1 MCGAAGTPSAP
12 PPPAVCCVEC
22 MHHPPT
28 TIRSLPRGTVEELRA
43 DGVSSSDRQSAPA
56 DGHLPQLLLRFS
68 DECARPNHGNRLL
81 TKVCHGTVFHW
92 HKRQQTA
99 DGLETMGCDTAK
111 TQFAA
116 LEDCLKGPAQYFN
129 DISRSRSSTN
139 DDEQDEEMAK
149 MMALNEMCRQRA
161 EEQNSV
167 SNGTFAVQQMLGM
180 PSVREGHQCAVV
192 ALGSANSVLNL
203 VTKSES

>member
-1 MCGAAGTPSAP
+1 MECVVLLVLP
-12 PPPAVCCVEC
+12 PPLPLLLCVVLSVCTT
-22 MHHPPT
+22 HPPHT
-28 TIRSLPRGTVEELRA
+28 FPPQGDEELRA

-68 DECARPNHGNRLL
+68 DECARPNQGNRLL

-99 DGLETMGCDTAK
+99 DGLEKMGCDTAK

-116 LEDCLKGPAQYFN
+116 LEDGLKGPAQYFN

-161 EEQNSV
+161 EEQNS
-167 SNGTFAVQQMLGM
+167 
-180 PSVREGHQCAVV
+180 
-192 ALGSANSVLNL
+192 
-203 VTKSES
+203 